1 MAVNKVDVNGSTV
14 LDLTN
19 DSVTPETLTLGATAH
34 NAAGEQITGTYE
46 SPKEIF
52 WATYDVTT
60 FPEIKAAYDAGKV
73 ILLKIPVDMGE
84 VTTRENAGIIIL
96 NDYYYENSKYG
107 EFGKVVFS
115 LVGIGSVYVNQNAP
129 ESSTFVVDFED
140 GNSFWSNSYTIGAP
154 PSSSI
159 EVTLIASN
167 WDADTKTQTLDGL
180 GLVDSGTN
188 GSLRISQSATDEQF
202 TAWCAAQPRV
212 IAQEYGSITVKLAGT
227 VPTIDIPVEVLIV

>member
-14 LDLTN
+14 LDLTS
-19 DSVTPETLTLGATAH
+19 DSVTPKTLVLGSTAH

-46 SPKEIF
+46 APEEIF

-73 ILLKIPVDMGE
+73 ILLKIPMDTGE
-84 VTTRENAGIIIL
+84 VTRENASTMIL
-96 NDYYYENSKYG
+96 NNYYYENSKHG
-107 EFGKVVFS
+107 EFGNAEFS
-115 LVGIGSVYVNQNAP
+115 SVRTSIVYVNQTAP
-129 ESSTFVVDFED
+129 ESSTFVVNFED
-140 GNSFWSNSYTIGAP
+140 GNSFWRNSYATGAP

-167 WDADTKTQTLDGL
+167 WDADTKTQTLNGL
-180 GLVDSGTN
+180 DLVGWGTN
-188 GSLRISQSATDEQF
+188 GSLRIAQSATDEQF
-202 TAWCAAQPRV
+202 AAWGAAQPRV
-212 IAQEYGSITVKLAGT
+212 TAQADGSITVKLAGT

>member
-46 SPKEIF
+46 APEEIF
-52 WATYDVTT
+52 WATYNVTT

-73 ILLKIPVDMGE
+73 ILLKIPEDMGE
-84 VTTRENAGIIIL
+84 VTRENAGIIIL
-96 NDYYYENSKYG
+96 NHYYYENSEYG
-107 EFGKVVFS
+107 EFGTVEFS
-115 LVGIGSVYVNQNAP
+115 LVRISDVYANQTAP
-129 ESSTFVVDFED
+129 ESSRFVVDFEN
-140 GNSFWSNSYTIGAP
+140 GNSFWNNSYAISAP
-154 PSSSI
+154 PSVSI

-180 GLVDSGTN
+180 DLVDPGTN
-188 GSLRISQSATDEQF
+188 GSLRIAQSATDEQF
-202 TAWCAAQPRV
+202 TAWGAAQPRV
-212 IAQEYGSITVKLAGT
+212 TAQANGSITVKLAGT